1 MHDVTDKIDYVGIAK
16 RLLKCLSSKN
26 TAKERK
32 LCNDDEVF
40 VDVIATSETAV
51 DGANFFVMKK
61 MILGKYNV
69 RHIIFTNVSGD
80 ISDLSSEWWKAFLE
94 SYVKLCGRDQLID
107 WWIYPFE
114 DPMKEIGSVAELE
127 IKLAIEGF

>member
-16 RLLKCLSSKN
+16 RLLKCLSSKS

-32 LCNDDEVF
+32 LCKNDEVF
-40 VDVIATSETAV
+40 VDVVATSETAV
-51 DGANFFVMKK
+51 DGSKYFAMKK
-61 MILGKYNV
+61 MFLGKYNV

-107 WWIYPFE
+107 WWMYPFE